1 MLTIYIVSA
10 VVAGV
15 LVVLSL
21 FGAGD
26 AEHDAPLTE
35 LHEAAH
41 ETFSDHW
48 LPFFSLR
55 FYTYF
60 FAGFGTTGLL
70 LYYLTKTDPMTAG
83 IVSGAVG
90 LGTGL
95 AVSYLIRLLRVTE
108 ASGGASDKDVLGKEG
123 TVLVPIRGNVPGKI
137 RCTVRGDAIDF
148 LATSE
153 EERTIEAGEAVVV
166 VAMDN
171 GRAQVMLRDAL
182 FGNPEPEKV
191 S

>member
-1 MLTIYIVSA
+1 MLTLYLVSA

-15 LVVLSL
+15 LIVLSL

-35 LHEAAH
+35 LHEVAH

-60 FAGFGTTGLL
+60 FSGFGTTGLL
-70 LYYLTKTDPMTAG
+70 LHYLTKSDPVTAG
-83 IVSGAVG
+83 IVSGLVG

-95 AVSYLIRLLRVTE
+95 VVSYLVRLLRVTE

-123 TVLVPIRGNVPGKI
+123 TVLVPIRGNAQGKI
-137 RCTVRGDAIDF
+137 RCRVRGDAIDF